1 MPPKLTKREME
12 RERAAAAAASVADTS
27 SLDGAAA
34 LLPQLGAVDV
44 VSYDELA
51 VRFTFCMLWVSV
63 VRLCL
68 AVSAQRSGLV
78 EEGRGVLTGDAKK
91 HIPHT
96 RP

>member
-12 RERAAAAAASVADTS
+12 RERAAAAAAAAAASVADTS

-51 VRFTFCMLWVSV
+51 VRFTSDMLWVSAEG
-63 VRLCL
+63 LCL
-68 AVSAQRSGLV
+68 PVSAPRSGLV
-78 EEGRGVLTGDAKK
+78 DEGLC
-91 HIPHT
+91 
-96 RP
+96 